1 LFSLCLY
8 ICCTLAP
15 FQEGVLLEE
24 IQKIKNEIDNLA
36 KYIEPRKSES
46 SKFEATLAKKH
57 SDYNDLRKQRDV
69 LQEERKYVKF
79 LSHSL
84 LLFGTCIAFKFMYSA
99 GGKCCRSYWKEES
112 DVTAEIDRLRE
123 ELMKAQKSLDH
134 ATPGVWKM
142 LLLFHFIL
150 VI

>member
-1 LFSLCLY
+1 MLIY
-8 ICCTLAP
+8 ICYTLEP
-15 FQEGVLLEE
+15 CQEGVLQGE

-36 KYIEPRKSES
+36 KYIESRKSES

-57 SDYNDLRKQRDV
+57 SDYNDLRKHRDA
-69 LQEERKYVKF
+69 LQEERKYVMF
-79 LSHSL
+79 LVISL
-84 LLFGTCIAFKFMYSA
+84 LLFPSCIAFEFMYLA
-99 GGKCCRSYWKEES
+99 EDKCCRSYWKEES

-142 LLLFHFIL
+142 FLMFHFIL
-150 VI
+150 VR